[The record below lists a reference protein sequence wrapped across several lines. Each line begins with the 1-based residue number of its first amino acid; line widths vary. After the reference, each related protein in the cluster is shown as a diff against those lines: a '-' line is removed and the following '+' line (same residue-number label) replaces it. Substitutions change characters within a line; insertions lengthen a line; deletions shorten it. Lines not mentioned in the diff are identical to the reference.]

1 MDFEVNEEQRLLRQ
15 TVREFAEREIGP
27 QIAEFDER
35 QEFPHGIVKK
45 LGQMGLLGVTVPQE
59 YGGAG
64 LDYVSYA
71 LIIEELAR
79 VDGSIALTVAAHN
92 SLCTGHVALAGS
104 AAQKSRYLAPLATGE
119 MLGAW
124 GLTEAGSGSDASSMQ
139 TTAER
144 RGGEW
149 RLRGT
154 KAFITNGG
162 VAGVYVILA
171 LTDRAKATHGIS
183 AFIVPRET
191 PGFRIGSSY
200 NKLGCRASDTR
211 ELVLDNATVPA
222 ENLLGR
228 EHEGFVDTLR
238 VLDKGRIS
246 IAAMAVGLAQG
257 ALDCSIAF
265 AKERKAFGKLI
276 AHFQALQ
283 AMIADLHTEIDAA
296 RLLTWQAAD
305 LAQRGLPVTKESSM
319 AKLFAAEVAMKTTTQ
334 AIQIHGAMGY
344 TKELPVERHFRD
356 AKLCEIGEGTSEI
369 QRVIIAREILKS
381 A

>member
-1 MDFEVNEEQRLLRQ
+1 LDFELNDEQRLLRL
-15 TVREFAEREIGP
+15 TAREFAEHDIAP

-45 LGQMGLLGVTVPQE
+45 LGEMGFLGITIPQE

-64 LDYVSYA
+64 LDYLSYA

-92 SLCTGHVALAGS
+92 SLCTGHIALAGS
-104 AAQKSRYLAPLATGE
+104 DAQKSCYLAPLATGE

-139 TTAER
+139 TAAER
-144 RGGEW
+144 RGNEW

-183 AFIVPRET
+183 AFIVPRES
-191 PGFRIGSSY
+191 PGFHVGQSY

-211 ELVLDNATVPA
+211 ELILDNVTIPG

-228 EHEGFVDTLR
+228 EHEGFVDALR
-238 VLDKGRIS
+238 VLEKGRIS

-257 ALDCSIAF
+257 ALDYSIAY
-265 AKERKAFGKLI
+265 AKERKAFGKPI

-305 LAQRGLPVTKESSM
+305 RAQRGLSFAKESSM
-319 AKLFAAEVAMKTTTQ
+319 AKLFASEVAMKATTQ
-334 AIQIHGAMGY
+334 AIQIHGGMGY
-344 TKELPVERHFRD
+344 TKDLPVERHFRD